1 MKKAWHIIK
10 AILLWLVVALAV
22 CMMGFTI
29 VSVNTFDRMDRSLF
43 GYKAFI
49 VLSDSMSATDFN
61 AGDLI
66 LVKKS
71 IRHPCKWGISSPIS
85 PPTVK
90 ITVRSSPIKFVS

>member
-66 LVKKS
+66 PS
-71 IRHPCKWGISSPIS
+71 ILLMFFPRLSFISLQF
-85 PPTVK
+85 
-90 ITVRSSPIKFVS
+90 SSQSFRNSR

>member
-49 VLSDSMSATDFN
+49 VLSDSMSATDFKRRRPDSRQ
-61 AGDLI
+61 G
-66 LVKKS
+66 S
-71 IRHPCKWGISSPIS
+71 RSRHPASGGYPLLS
-85 PPTVK
+85 VHQQ
-90 ITVRSSPIKFVS
+90 